1 MEQTTSRPAITS
13 PLLSMWALFTGVLLL
28 QLGNG
33 LQGTLLGVRS
43 TLEGF
48 DTFVIGII
56 LAAYYAGFLAGSRFT
71 MRALGKVGH
80 VRVFA
85 ALASMAS
92 SAALLYACLLYTSP
106 SPRDRTR
113 SRMPSSA

>member
-1 MEQTTSRPAITS
+1 
-13 PLLSMWALFTGVLLL
+13 MWALFTGVLLL

-56 LAAYYAGFLAGSRFT
+56 LAAYYVGFLAGSRFT
-71 MRALGKVGH
+71 MRALGKLSLIH
-80 VRVFA
+80 I
-85 ALASMAS
+85 
-92 SAALLYACLLYTSP
+92 
-106 SPRDRTR
+106 
-113 SRMPSSA
+113 